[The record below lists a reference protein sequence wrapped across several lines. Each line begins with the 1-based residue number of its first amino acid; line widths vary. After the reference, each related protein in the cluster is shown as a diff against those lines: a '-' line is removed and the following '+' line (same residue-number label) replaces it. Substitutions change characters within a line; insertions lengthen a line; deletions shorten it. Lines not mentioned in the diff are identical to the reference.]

1 MCFCG
6 SQQSDS
12 PVFIYADVVEMIFSI
27 SSKRAGGGLALLTVV
42 SLAPSGSCTQC
53 DKHSSDP

>member
-1 MCFCG
+1 M
-6 SQQSDS
+6 
-12 PVFIYADVVEMIFSI
+12 FIYADVVEMIFSI

-53 DKHSSDP
+53 DKHSSDL